1 MIPAGPCC
9 RFVPSRDHR
18 LRLQAKFYLAKHYN
32 FVMIRRPI
40 ALSQEPKN
48 GNLHMITTLFSHRL
62 ARRRIPL
69 IACACLISPA
79 VNHSALAQAQTEE
92 AIVVTG
98 EEVPSAYGAPP
109 GFSRSRFSNAVNAYV
124 LPPWAFFFGELFEG
138 QGFRHG
144 PPDYLFTQEI
154 EMGLPYRFNVAA
166 ETELERFNGGGGV
179 QTVSLEARWALAD
192 WNKIPLNPTI
202 FAEYKFG
209 VGTIRHEEVPPPP
222 GGGEEEQEEGGPP
235 KVPDAYEVRLLL
247 AQDFGEHV
255 EWAMNWFF
263 EKENTGDRGRE
274 WGFSQAA
281 MIPVLLPAE
290 RLKVGVEMQYRNLTV
305 KDTRGDPLNSFV
317 IGPTVA
323 WKPTAQTRLD
333 ISPLFGCTHDS
344 PVADVFV
351 AFSWLFGGERAEAEA
366 PVSTRFRY
374 LSMVPADYYSG
385 KESAEEIKQVAPPPC
400 PEWYGD
406 REWNVN
412 LWGTYTF
419 TNTEFA
425 PNPSLVDIVQSTS
438 EGNPV
443 VGTYDHYIGGDHAW
457 GGGGDIKYFF
467 YRYVGLGIEGFALDA
482 SKSGFDIFEDP
493 TIPIFVH
500 RRINHDH
507 TIGSVLGT
515 LTLRYPIPCTRL
527 APYAWAGVGAI
538 FGGGERD
545 IVHTQGPPDA
555 FAVHAET
562 DHFGAETKVLGQ
574 FGAGLEFRIA
584 RHFGWTNDLSFG
596 VIDGPKNNFGMLR
609 SGLNFVF

>member
-1 MIPAGPCC
+1 MLNVHC
-9 RFVPSRDHR
+9 
-18 LRLQAKFYLAKHYN
+18 L
-32 FVMIRRPI
+32 
-40 ALSQEPKN
+40 
-48 GNLHMITTLFSHRL
+48 
-62 ARRRIPL
+62 RRIFWRHAVFL
-69 IACACLISPA
+69 GTAFFVSCFLNCA
-79 VNHSALAQAQTEE
+79 VQAQTPSTEE
-92 AIVVTG
+92 PIVITG

-109 GFSRSRFSNAVNAYV
+109 GFSRARFSNAVNAYV
-124 LPPWAFFFGELFEG
+124 LPPWSFFFGELFEG
-138 QGFRHG
+138 VGFRHG
-144 PPDYLFTQEI
+144 PPDYLFTQEV
-154 EMGLPYRFNVAA
+154 EMGLPYRFNIAA
-166 ETELERFNGGGGV
+166 ESQWERFNGGGGA

-222 GGGEEEQEEGGPP
+222 GGGEEEESGPP

-247 AQDFGEHV
+247 AQDFFERV

-281 MIPVLLPAE
+281 MMPVLLPNE
-290 RLKVGVEMQYRNLTV
+290 RLKLGIEMEYRNLTV
-305 KDTRGDPLNSFV
+305 KDTRGDPLNSFTL
-317 IGPTVA
+317 GPTVA
-323 WKPTAQTRLD
+323 WKPTASTRLD

-351 AFSWLFGGERAEAEA
+351 AFSWLFGNERAEAEA

-374 LSMVPADYYSG
+374 LSDISYSRSGKDSG
-385 KESAEEIKQVAPPPC
+385 KEMKQVAYVPPC
-400 PEWYGD
+400 PDWYGD

-412 LWGTYTF
+412 LWGTYAF

-443 VGTYDHYIGGDHAW
+443 LGTYDRYIGGDHAW
-457 GGGGDIKYFF
+457 GGGGDVKYFF
-467 YRYVGLGIEGFALDA
+467 CRYAAVGVEGFALDGH
-482 SKSGFDIFEDP
+482 KPGFNIFEDQAVP
-493 TIPIFVH
+493 VFVKQ
-500 RRINHDH
+500 RINHDH
-507 TIGSVLGT
+507 TVGSVLGT
-515 LTLRYPIPCTRL
+515 LTLRYPIACTRL

-545 IVHTQGPPDA
+545 QLHTQGPPDA
-555 FAVHAET
+555 FAVDAQTE
-562 DHFGAETKVLGQ
+562 HFGSETKVIGQ
-574 FGAGLEFRIA
+574 FGAGMEMRFT
-584 RHFGWTNDLSFG
+584 RHVGWTNDLSFE
-596 VIDGPKNNFGMLR
+596 VIDGPRNNFGMVR

>member
-1 MIPAGPCC
+1 MLTTHF
-9 RFVPSRDHR
+9 RRYMFS
-18 LRLQAKFYLAKHYN
+18 YLA
-32 FVMIRRPI
+32 
-40 ALSQEPKN
+40 
-48 GNLHMITTLFSHRL
+48 
-62 ARRRIPL
+62 PL
-69 IACACLISPA
+69 IVGAWFLNSA
-79 VNHSALAQAQTEE
+79 VHNSILAQTTTTEE
-92 AIVVTG
+92 AVVVTA

-109 GFSRSRFSNAVNAYV
+109 GMSRSRFSNAVNAYV
-124 LPPWAFFFGELFEG
+124 LPPWSFFFGELYEG

-144 PPDYLFTQEI
+144 PPDYLFTQEV

-166 ETELERFNGGGGV
+166 ESQWERFNGGGGARS
-179 QTVSLEARWALAD
+179 VSLEARWALAD

-222 GGGEEEQEEGGPP
+222 AGGEEESGPP

-281 MIPVLLPAE
+281 MVPVLLPNE
-290 RLKVGVEMQYRNLTV
+290 RLKVGIEMEYRNLTV
-305 KDTRGDPLNSFV
+305 KDTRGDPLHSFT

-333 ISPLFGCTHDS
+333 ISPLFGCTAGA

-374 LSMVPADYYSG
+374 YTDAAYSHSGKDSG
-385 KESAEEIKQVAPPPC
+385 KEMKQVAPTPC

-412 LWGTYTF
+412 LWGTYAF

-438 EGNPV
+438 EGGAV
-443 VGTYDHYIGGDHAW
+443 LGTYDHYIGGDHAW

-467 YRYVGLGIEGFALDA
+467 CRYVGLGVEGFALDA
-482 SKSGFDIFEDP
+482 SKPGFDIFEDP
-493 TIPIFVH
+493 TVPIFVH

-515 LTLRYPIPCTRL
+515 LTFRYPIPCTRL

-562 DHFGAETKVLGQ
+562 DHFGSETKVLGQ
-574 FGAGLEFRIA
+574 FGAGLECRIT
-584 RHFGWTNDLSFG
+584 RHIGWTNDLCFG
-596 VIDGPKNNFGMLR
+596 VIDGPKNNFGMFR
-609 SGLNFVF
+609 SGLTFAF

>member
-1 MIPAGPCC
+1 MRKMSSFFEVG
-9 RFVPSRDHR
+9 RHWLV
-18 LRLQAKFYLAKHYN
+18 
-32 FVMIRRPI
+32 
-40 ALSQEPKN
+40 
-48 GNLHMITTLFSHRL
+48 
-62 ARRRIPL
+62 PL
-69 IACACLISPA
+69 ISCTCFILAAD
-79 VNHSALAQAQTEE
+79 NHSAFAQAVTQQPV
-92 AIVVTG
+92 VVTAPEAPSAY

-109 GFSRSRFSNAVNAYV
+109 EFSRSRFSNAVNAYV
-124 LPPWAFFFGELFEG
+124 LPPWAFFLGELFEG

-144 PPDYLFTQEI
+144 PPDYLFTQEV
-154 EMGLPYRFNVAA
+154 EMGLPWRFNVAA
-166 ETELERFNGGGGV
+166 EAQFERFNGGGGARS
-179 QTVSLEARWALAD
+179 VSLEARWALAD

-222 GGGEEEQEEGGPP
+222 GRGEEESGPP

-247 AQDFGEHV
+247 AQEFFGRV

-281 MIPVLLPAE
+281 MTPILLPNE
-290 RLKVGVEMQYRNLTV
+290 RLKVGIEMEYRNLTV
-305 KDTRGDPLNSFV
+305 KDTRGDPLHSFT

-333 ISPLFGCTHDS
+333 ISPLFGCTAGA

-374 LSMVPADYYSG
+374 YTDASYARSGKDSG
-385 KESAEEIKQVAPPPC
+385 KEMKQVAYVPPC
-400 PEWYGD
+400 PQWYGD

-412 LWGTYTF
+412 LWGTYAF

-443 VGTYDHYIGGDHAW
+443 LGTYDRYIGGDHAW

-467 YRYVGLGIEGFALDA
+467 CRYVGVGVEGFALEA
-482 SKSGFDIFEDP
+482 HKPGFDIFEDP
-493 TIPIFVH
+493 TVPIFVH

-538 FGGGERD
+538 FGGGESD
-545 IVHTQGPPDA
+545 AVHTQGPPDA
-555 FAVHAET
+555 FEVHAET
-562 DHFGAETKVLGQ
+562 THTGSKTKVLGQ
-574 FGAGLEFRIA
+574 FGAGLEIRFA
-584 RHFGWTNDLSFG
+584 RHVGWTNDLAFG
-596 VIDGPKNNFGMLR
+596 VIDGPRNNFGMFR
-609 SGLNFVF
+609 SGLNFAF

>member
-1 MIPAGPCC
+1 MRKTSFISG
-9 RFVPSRDHR
+9 VGES
-18 LRLQAKFYLAKHYN
+18 
-32 FVMIRRPI
+32 
-40 ALSQEPKN
+40 
-48 GNLHMITTLFSHRL
+48 
-62 ARRRIPL
+62 L
-69 IACACLISPA
+69 IA
-79 VNHSALAQAQTEE
+79 SAFLLFCVDNQSARGQAATEQP
-92 AIVVTG
+92 IVVTA

-109 GFSRSRFSNAVNAYV
+109 GISRSRFSNTVNAYV
-124 LPPWAFFFGELFEG
+124 LPPWSFFFGELYEG

-144 PPDYLFTQEI
+144 PPDHLFTQEI

-166 ETELERFNGGGGV
+166 EAGFERFDGGGGA

-222 GGGEEEQEEGGPP
+222 GGGEEEESGPP

-247 AQDFGEHV
+247 AEEFFERV

-281 MIPVLLPAE
+281 LTPILLPNE
-290 RLKVGVEMQYRNLTV
+290 RLKVGIEMQYRNVTT
-305 KDTRGDPLNSFV
+305 KDTRGDPVNSFV

-323 WKPTAQTRLD
+323 WKPTAQTRVD
-333 ISPLFGCTHDS
+333 ISPLFGCTHDA

-374 LSMVPADYYSG
+374 YTDVAYTGTHSG
-385 KESAEEIKQVAPPPC
+385 KDYGKEIKQVASPTC

-412 LWGTYTF
+412 LWGTYAF

-443 VGTYDHYIGGDHAW
+443 LGTYDRYIGGDHAW

-467 YRYVGLGIEGFALDA
+467 CRYAGVGVEGFALEA
-482 SKSGFDIFEDP
+482 HKPGFDIFEDP
-493 TIPIFVH
+493 TIPIFT
-500 RRINHDH
+500 RERINHDH
-507 TIGSVLGT
+507 TIGAVLGT
-515 LTLRYPIPCTRL
+515 FTLRYPIPCTRL

-545 IVHTQGPPDA
+545 VLHTQGPPDA
-555 FAVHAET
+555 FQVHAQT
-562 DHFGAETKVLGQ
+562 DHFGSETKVLGQ

-584 RHFGWTNDLSFG
+584 RHVGLTNDLSFG
-596 VIDGPKNNFGMLR
+596 VINGPQNNFGMFR

>member
-1 MIPAGPCC
+1 
-9 RFVPSRDHR
+9 
-18 LRLQAKFYLAKHYN
+18 
-32 FVMIRRPI
+32 
-40 ALSQEPKN
+40 
-48 GNLHMITTLFSHRL
+48 
-62 ARRRIPL
+62 
-69 IACACLISPA
+69 
-79 VNHSALAQAQTEE
+79 
-92 AIVVTG
+92 
-98 EEVPSAYGAPP
+98 
-109 GFSRSRFSNAVNAYV
+109 
-124 LPPWAFFFGELFEG
+124 
-138 QGFRHG
+138 
-144 PPDYLFTQEI
+144 
-154 EMGLPYRFNVAA
+154 MGLPYRFNVAA
-166 ETELERFNGGGGV
+166 ESGFERFNGGGGA

-222 GGGEEEQEEGGPP
+222 GGGEEEESGPP

-247 AQDFGEHV
+247 AQEFFERV

-274 WGFSQAA
+274 WGFSQAV
-281 MIPVLLPAE
+281 MTPILLPEE
-290 RLKVGVEMQYRNLTV
+290 RLKVGIEMEYRNITT
-305 KDTRGDPLNSFV
+305 KDTRGDPVNSFT

-323 WKPTAQTRLD
+323 WKPTSSTRLD

-351 AFSWLFGGERAEAEA
+351 AFSWLFGNEHAEAEA

-374 LSMVPADYYSG
+374 YTDASYSRSG
-385 KESAEEIKQVAPPPC
+385 KDAGKEMKQVAPEPC

-412 LWGTYTF
+412 LWGTYAF

-443 VGTYDHYIGGDHAW
+443 LGTYDRYIGGDHAW

-467 YRYVGLGIEGFALDA
+467 CRYAGIGVEGFALEA
-482 SKSGFDIFEDP
+482 HNPGFDISEDP
-493 TIPIFVH
+493 TIPIFT
-500 RRINHDH
+500 RERINHDH
-507 TIGSVLGT
+507 TIGAVLGT
-515 LTLRYPIPCTRL
+515 FTLRYPIPCTRF

-545 IVHTQGPPDA
+545 VLHTQGPPDA
-555 FAVHAET
+555 FQVHAQT
-562 DHFGAETKVLGQ
+562 DHFGSETKVLGQ

-596 VIDGPKNNFGMLR
+596 VIDGPQNNFGMFR
-609 SGLNFVF
+609 SGLNFAF

>member
-1 MIPAGPCC
+1 MIG
-9 RFVPSRDHR
+9 RIMTTKHFSRGVAPQ
-18 LRLQAKFYLAKHYN
+18 L
-32 FVMIRRPI
+32 V
-40 ALSQEPKN
+40 
-48 GNLHMITTLFSHRL
+48 
-62 ARRRIPL
+62 PL
-69 IACACLISPA
+69 IGCACLLFLASSS
-79 VNHSALAQAQTEE
+79 SAHAQAPVSEQE
-92 AIVVTG
+92 IVVTG

-138 QGFRHG
+138 TGFRHG

-154 EMGLPYRFNVAA
+154 EMGLPYRFNIAA
-166 ETELERFNGGGGV
+166 ESQFERFNGGGGA

-192 WNKIPLNPTI
+192 WNKIPLNPTV

-222 GGGEEEQEEGGPP
+222 GGGEEEESGPP

-247 AQDFGEHV
+247 AQDFFERV

-281 MIPVLLPAE
+281 MTPILLPNE
-290 RLKVGVEMQYRNLTV
+290 RLKVGIEMEYRNLTV
-305 KDTRGDPLNSFV
+305 KDTRGDPLNSFT

-323 WKPTAQTRLD
+323 WKPTNSTRVD

-374 LSMVPADYYSG
+374 YSG
-385 KESAEEIKQVAPPPC
+385 AGLADSRSGKDSEKEMKQVAPPPC
-400 PEWYGD
+400 PQWYGD
-406 REWNVN
+406 NEWNVN
-412 LWGTYTF
+412 LWGTYAF
-419 TNTEFA
+419 TNTEYN
-425 PNPSLVDIVQSTS
+425 PNLWLTDVVQSTS

-443 VGTYDHYIGGDHAW
+443 LGTYDRYIGGDHAW

-467 YRYVGLGIEGFALDA
+467 YRYFGVGIEGFALDA
-482 SKSGFDIFEDP
+482 SKNGFDIFEDP
-493 TIPIFVH
+493 TIPVFT
-500 RRINHDH
+500 RERINHDH
-507 TIGSVLGT
+507 TIGAALGT
-515 LTLRYPIPCTRL
+515 FTLRYPIPCTRF

-545 IVHTQGPPDA
+545 ILTTQGPPDA
-555 FAVHAET
+555 FAVHAQT
-562 DHFGAETKVLGQ
+562 HHFGSETKLLGQ

-584 RHFGWTNDLSFG
+584 RHIGWTNDLAFG
-596 VIDGPKNNFGMLR
+596 VIDGPKNNFGMFR
-609 SGLNFVF
+609 SGLNFAF

>member
-1 MIPAGPCC
+1 MRKMSFFCGVGRAW
-9 RFVPSRDHR
+9 
-18 LRLQAKFYLAKHYN
+18 L
-32 FVMIRRPI
+32 
-40 ALSQEPKN
+40 
-48 GNLHMITTLFSHRL
+48 
-62 ARRRIPL
+62 PL
-69 IACACLISPA
+69 VACAGLLFFA
-79 VNHSALAQAQTEE
+79 VHNSLLAQTTATEE
-92 AIVVTG
+92 SVVVTA

-109 GFSRSRFSNAVNAYV
+109 GLSRSRFSSTVNAYV
-124 LPPWAFFFGELFEG
+124 LPPWSFFFGELYEG

-144 PPDYLFTQEI
+144 PPDHLFTQEV

-166 ETELERFNGGGGV
+166 EAGFERFDGGGGA

-222 GGGEEEQEEGGPP
+222 GGGEEEESGPP

-247 AQDFGEHV
+247 AQDFFERV

-281 MIPVLLPAE
+281 LMPILLPNE
-290 RLKVGVEMQYRNLTV
+290 RLKVGIEMQYRNLTV
-305 KDTRGDPLNSFV
+305 KDTRGNPLHSFT

-333 ISPLFGCTHDS
+333 ISPLFGCTAGA

-351 AFSWLFGGERAEAEA
+351 AFSWLFGSERAEAEA

-374 LSMVPADYYSG
+374 YTGDGLADSHSGKDSG
-385 KESAEEIKQVAPPPC
+385 KEMKQVAFVPPC
-400 PEWYGD
+400 PQWYGD
-406 REWNVN
+406 NEWNVN
-412 LWGTYTF
+412 LWGTYAF
-419 TNTEFA
+419 TNTEYN
-425 PNPSLVDIVQSTS
+425 PNLWLLDVVTSTS

-443 VGTYDHYIGGDHAW
+443 LGTYDRYIGGDHAW

-467 YRYVGLGIEGFALDA
+467 YRYFGVGIEGCALDA
-482 SKSGFDIFEDP
+482 SKNGFDIFEDP
-493 TIPIFVH
+493 TIPIFT
-500 RRINHDH
+500 REKINHDH
-507 TIGSVLGT
+507 TIGAVLGT
-515 LTLRYPIPCTRL
+515 FTLRYPIPCTRF

-545 IVHTQGPPDA
+545 VLHTQGPPDA

-562 DHFGAETKVLGQ
+562 EHFGSETKVLGQ

-584 RHFGWTNDLSFG
+584 RHFGWTNDFSFG
-596 VIDGPKNNFGMLR
+596 VIDGPKNNFGMFR
-609 SGLNFVF
+609 SGLNFAF

>member
-1 MIPAGPCC
+1 M
-9 RFVPSRDHR
+9 RKTF
-18 LRLQAKFYLAKHYN
+18 F
-32 FVMIRRPI
+32 F
-40 ALSQEPKN
+40 SQV
-48 GNLHMITTLFSHRL
+48 
-62 ARRRIPL
+62 RRRRLPPL
-69 IACACLISPA
+69 VACASLLLFAS
-79 VNHSALAQAQTEE
+79 NRSALAQAITDEE
-92 AIVVTG
+92 SVVVTA

-109 GFSRSRFSNAVNAYV
+109 GLSRSRFSNAVNAYV
-124 LPPWAFFFGELFEG
+124 LPPWSFFFGELYEG

-144 PPDYLFTQEI
+144 PPDHLFTQEI
-154 EMGLPYRFNVAA
+154 EMGLPYRFNIAA
-166 ETELERFNGGGGV
+166 EGQFERFDGGGGA

-192 WNKIPLNPTI
+192 WNKIPLNPTL

-222 GGGEEEQEEGGPP
+222 GGREEEETGPP
-235 KVPDAYEVRLLL
+235 KVPDTYEARLLL
-247 AQDFGEHV
+247 AQDFGERV

-281 MIPVLLPAE
+281 LTPILLPNE
-290 RLKVGVEMQYRNLTV
+290 RLKVGIEMQYRNVTT
-305 KDTRGDPLNSFV
+305 KDTRGDPVNSFI

-323 WKPTAQTRLD
+323 WKPTAQTRVD

-344 PVADVFV
+344 PIADVFI
-351 AFSWLFGGERAEAEA
+351 AFSWLFGSERAEAEA

-374 LSMVPADYYSG
+374 YTDVAYSG
-385 KESAEEIKQVAPPPC
+385 SHSAKDYGKEMKQVAPPCC

-412 LWGTYTF
+412 LWGTYAF

-443 VGTYDHYIGGDHAW
+443 LGTYDRYIGGDHAW

-467 YRYVGLGIEGFALDA
+467 CRYIGLGVEGFALEA
-482 SKSGFDIFEDP
+482 HKPGFDIFADP
-493 TIPIFVH
+493 TIPIFT
-500 RRINHDH
+500 RERINHDH

-515 LTLRYPIPCTRL
+515 LTLRYPTPCTRL

-545 IVHTQGPPDA
+545 VLHTQGSPDA
-555 FAVHAET
+555 FEVHAQT
-562 DHFGAETKVLGQ
+562 DHFGSETKLLGQ
-574 FGAGLEFRIA
+574 FGAGLEFRFT
-584 RHFGWTNDLSFG
+584 RHVAMINDLSFG
-596 VIDGPKNNFGMLR
+596 VIDGPKNNFGMFR
-609 SGLNFVF
+609 SGVNFAF